1 MTQSLHATTELMA
14 AVWLGWP
21 ATAIGRLDNARM
33 LALLATALIAACMLW
48 DAATRTALRVAAPKH
63 LPLFSGQRPTDMLA
77 IGLRPGYAW
86 STPAVRRLAL
96 RPRSESPEPFAVHG
110 LRTAVEWRAERV
122 IVSAERAVDARK
134 SLEALRMGRSR
145 PSGPSRLSSRFKRA
159 MDMTIAAGLLLALVP
174 MLLALAAAIKLT
186 SRGPILFRSER
197 IGRQGASFEML
208 KFRTMYDGA
217 DDDRAALLQR
227 NEIRRICK
235 TAHDPRLTRIG
246 HILRRYSFDELPQL
260 VNVLR
265 GQMSLVGP
273 RPLVRDEDALIKGW
287 QRRRH
292 AATPGMTGVWQIIG
306 KDETRAP
313 LAEMV
318 RLDSLYHSD
327 WSLWLDVKILL
338 RTVPYVLF
346 GRGL

>member
-1 MTQSLHATTELMA
+1 MA
-14 AVWLGWP
+14 ALWLGWP
-21 ATAIGRLDNARM
+21 AAAIRLDNAEM
-33 LALLATALIAACMLW
+33 LALRATALIAASRLW
-48 DAATRTALRVAAPKH
+48 DVARRMPLRIEPPKH
-63 LPLFSGQRPTDMLA
+63 LPLVSGQRATDVLA
-77 IGLRPGYAW
+77 IGLRPGDAW

-96 RPRSESPEPFAVHG
+96 RPRSEPPEPFAVHG
-110 LRTAVEWRAERV
+110 SRAAVEWRAERV
-122 IVSAERAVDARK
+122 IISAERAVDARK
-134 SLEALRMGRSR
+134 SLEALRIGKSR
-145 PSGPSRLSSRFKRA
+145 PSGRSRLSLRVKRA
-159 MDMTIAAGLLLALVP
+159 MDMTVAAGLLLALVP
-174 MLLALAAAIKLT
+174 VLLALAAAIKLT

-197 IGRQGASFEML
+197 IGRQGASFDML

-217 DDDRAALLQR
+217 DDDRAVLLQR
-227 NEIRRICK
+227 NEIKGIIK
-235 TAHDPRLTRIG
+235 IAHDPRLTRIG

-265 GQMSLVGP
+265 GQMSLIGP

-292 AATPGMTGVWQIIG
+292 EATPGMTGLWQIMG
-306 KDETRAP
+306 KTRAP

-318 RLDSLYHSD
+318 RLDYLYHSD

-338 RTVPYVLF
+338 RTVPYVLG